1 MYTYF
6 IFRLINHIVVFVS
19 SDKDV
24 DLIPDT
30 QDRRWKQLWSV
41 YTGTVNVLIIS
52 TQKSQIMRKPVFGVS
67 RFQGVQPQKM
77 ARILKFQ
84 IKEIER

>member
-1 MYTYF
+1 MHGCF
-6 IFRLINHIVVFVS
+6 VFRLTNHIVVFVS

-41 YTGTVNVLIIS
+41 YTGTVNVLQVELAPLAVNNPLFIS
-52 TQKSQIMRKPVFGVS
+52 
-67 RFQGVQPQKM
+67 
-77 ARILKFQ
+77 ILPL
-84 IKEIER
+84 